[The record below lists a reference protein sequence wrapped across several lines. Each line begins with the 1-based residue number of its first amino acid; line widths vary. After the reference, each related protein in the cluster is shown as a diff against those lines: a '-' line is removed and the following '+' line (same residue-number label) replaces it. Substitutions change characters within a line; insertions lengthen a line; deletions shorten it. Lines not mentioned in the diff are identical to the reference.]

1 MLCSPR
7 EIASNTRKHSA
18 SWIYVEESAAQT
30 RTTHDAQWFKMIVR
44 LREGYNFSHFLLF
57 HVLFLYVLRIIESFE
72 EFIGEF
78 TEDSKSLCL
87 YGIGTSLN
95 DIQGVRTMLSARRCF
110 KYEVT
115 ILLIK
120 CVGLKKIRW
129 YRFLP
134 WMKLLQLLLN
144 RDQFWISK

>member
-1 MLCSPR
+1 
-7 EIASNTRKHSA
+7 
-18 SWIYVEESAAQT
+18 
-30 RTTHDAQWFKMIVR
+30 MIVR

-95 DIQGVRTMLSARRCF
+95 DIKVFVQCYPLEDASNT
-110 KYEVT
+110 
-115 ILLIK
+115 
-120 CVGLKKIRW
+120 
-129 YRFLP
+129 
-134 WMKLLQLLLN
+134 KL
-144 RDQFWISK
+144 QFYL